1 MALTE
6 KQVLSE
12 AARLVTAIISNLADK
27 DLPYERNLQAVKD
40 AAIVL
45 KEAERIA
52 KKMLDT
58 HLKLKLH

>member
-12 AARLVTAIISNLADK
+12 AARLVSLTISNLADK

-40 AAIVL
+40 ATRVL
-45 KEAERIA
+45 KEANKIVDKVLA
-52 KKMLDT
+52 A